1 MTNDAD
7 DLPHPV
13 DRHVGGRVRLRRK
26 LLDRSQDALAEVLGL
41 TFQQVQKY
49 ERGANRI
56 SASKLYEIAAALEVS
71 VTFFFE
77 GLEDTARDDAA
88 GGRDRALRV
97 SAFLASSEGLDW
109 ARAASAIRSEPLRRK
124 VLELA
129 RAIAEDDV

>member
-7 DLPHPV
+7 DLSHPV

-26 LLDRSQDALAEVLGL
+26 LLGRSQDALAEVLGL

-56 SASKLYEIAAALEVS
+56 SASKLYEIAAALEVP

-77 GLEDTARDDAA
+77 GLADTARDDAE
-88 GGRDRALRV
+88 GGRDRAARV
-97 SAFLASSEGLDW
+97 SAFLASPEGLDW

-129 RAIAEDDV
+129 RAMAEDDD